1 MIRRPPRSPLFP
13 YTTLSRSPRH
23 AEAPF
28 PVATH
33 RTDQPVAHGAPQERF
48 APPAH
53 LQGRG
58 WQRRET
64 LHEAIVEEGDAALD
78 RGSHGHAIV
87 AVEDGTEK
95 GVLVGIHG
103 LTDRLGGIEILSLFE
118 DRVTEGELS

>member
-78 RGSHGHAIV
+78 RGSQDRKSTRLNSSHLVISY
-87 AVEDGTEK
+87 AVFC
-95 GVLVGIHG
+95 L
-103 LTDRLGGIEILSLFE
+103 
-118 DRVTEGELS
+118 